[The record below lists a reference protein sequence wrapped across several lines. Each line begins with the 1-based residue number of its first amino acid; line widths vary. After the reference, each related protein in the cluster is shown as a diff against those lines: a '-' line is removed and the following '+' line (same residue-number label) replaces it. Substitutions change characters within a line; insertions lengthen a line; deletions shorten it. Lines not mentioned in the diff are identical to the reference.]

1 MLGGKLGSKAK
12 DGMIQI
18 KHESTTTTKNITEI
32 NRCRGMLRGKNNGGG
47 FMIGLGPVL
56 LLQDG
61 EEEEMVTQDL
71 GTLVMCQ
78 GKKKKKNLVAL

>member
-1 MLGGKLGSKAK
+1 
-12 DGMIQI
+12 
-18 KHESTTTTKNITEI
+18 
-32 NRCRGMLRGKNNGGG
+32 MLRGKNNGGG

-56 LLQDG
+56 LLWNG

-78 GKKKKKNLVAL
+78 GKPHGKDLVAL